1 MAQSNQIKS
10 FIRVDAQGRDIPS
23 TNVLRIKKPVTGK
36 WRELESAYECC
47 SPSVLL
53 TATPSGL
60 NSETY
65 IIAIL
70 CDGDQII
77 EISAIAEG
85 VAVTIE
91 DVVALLNEQVGYL
104 GTWSVASNGTD
115 IELRL
120 KYSIAESICDVAE
133 LTLTV
138 TSD

>member
-120 KYSIAESICDVAE
+120 KYSIAESICDVAD